1 METPSTVLILAAPPT
16 PQAAPHSADDDW
28 SLRLHSVASLVLRAR
43 DSRLPTVL
51 VAPSALLNATRQWT
65 TDMDVVTVAL
75 ECSPPGETL
84 SSGLRLGVQVSAT
97 AEGWIMLPLGMSML
111 QPGTLNRI
119 SELLTQHLI
128 AYPTHHSR
136 QGLPIGFG
144 RELFSELIQVRSD
157 RDLHRLINRYP
168 SQGIELDDPG
178 VLMHPWLDEE
188 GPAPI
193 GLRPQAAL
201 QMHK

>member
-1 METPSTVLILAAPPT
+1 METPSTVLILAAPPS
-16 PQAAPHSADDDW
+16 PQGMAHGADDDW

-51 VAPSALLNATRQWT
+51 VAPSAMLNATRQWT
-65 TDMDVVTVAL
+65 GELDVVTATL
-75 ECSPPGETL
+75 ESAPPGETL

-97 AEGWIMLPLGMSML
+97 AEGWIMLPLGLSML

-119 SELLTQHLI
+119 NELLKQHLI

-136 QGLPIGFG
+136 QGLPVGFG

-157 RDLHRLINRYP
+157 HDLHRLINRYP

-188 GPAPI
+188 DPAPR
-193 GLRPQAAL
+193 GLRQPAAL